1 MFDDLTATFVEEFSK
16 LNTVL
21 RFTGVVDKET
31 SYIIVNIFV
40 IESYIILLYDTP
52 VSDDLKFK
60 LETKSLGMY
69 LLMEG

>member
-16 LNTVL
+16 LNTAL

-31 SYIIVNIFV
+31 SQIIVNIFV
-40 IESYIILLYDTP
+40 IKSYIILLYDTP
-52 VSDDLKFK
+52 VSDDLEFK